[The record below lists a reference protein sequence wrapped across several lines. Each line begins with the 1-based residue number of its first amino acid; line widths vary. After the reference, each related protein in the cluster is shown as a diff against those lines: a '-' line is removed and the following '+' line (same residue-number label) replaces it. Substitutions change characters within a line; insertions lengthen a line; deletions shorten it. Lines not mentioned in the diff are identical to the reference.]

1 MADKALENL
10 NETTDP
16 VLQEQQ
22 GYSLAVESALVEKRP
37 ELFTK
42 LKPKIIKSVSLY
54 LQLLWDDSSNGKTLK
69 VCDLISNSKTL
80 FGTKYESKDIYVIRH
95 IASDLREITL
105 FSSNISNSVKKY
117 YKNIDI
123 NRDDILVRLTL
134 AKDIEVFLSKIVHL
148 NYTASH
154 DDAKKIAKQIKDLD
168 KEEIMIPDEFDKYFD
183 SKNFEIIFENF
194 CIVYIFNFYKIF
206 SEFLYNEEE

>member
-1 MADKALENL
+1 MEEDSKNILS
-10 NETTDP
+10 TVSDP
-16 VLQEQQ
+16 VLPK
-22 GYSLAVESALVEKRP
+22 GYSLDAESSSVEKRP
-37 ELFTK
+37 KIFTE

-54 LQLLWDDSSNGKTLK
+54 LQLLWDDSSNGKTVK
-69 VCDLISNSKTL
+69 VYDLISNSRTL

-95 IASDLREITL
+95 IASDLREVTL

-123 NRDDILVRLTL
+123 NRDDILLRLNL
-134 AKDIEVFLSKIVHL
+134 AKDIEIFLSQIVHL
-148 NYTASH
+148 NYNASH
-154 DDAKKIAKQIKDLD
+154 DTAKKITKSVKDLD
-168 KEEIMIPDEFDKYFD
+168 KEEIMIPDEFEKYFD

-194 CIVYIFNFYKIF
+194 CVVYIFNFYKIF